1 MDINN
6 DHKEN
11 ESSVYEE
18 ENVIE
23 ETESSIKRGR
33 IFVYVRIRPF
43 IPSELEEDNTT
54 PIKSIDTINN
64 KLTCKKKSQS

>member
-23 ETESSIKRGR
+23 EIESSIKKL
-33 IFVYVRIRPF
+33 I
-43 IPSELEEDNTT
+43 SEVLKENWY
-54 PIKSIDTINN
+54 N
-64 KLTCKKKSQS
+64 

>member
-1 MDINN
+1 MDIIN

-11 ESSVYEE
+11 ESSEYEE

-23 ETESSIKRGR
+23 ETESSIKKGR

-43 IPSELEEDNTT
+43 IPSELEEDNNT